1 MNCMEAKALVED
13 ALDDSL
19 AGCRKRALE
28 LHLSRCDDC
37 RAFFAAEREEHRR
50 WFQAMNERNARR
62 HLPKDFADEF
72 VAGILRERTA
82 PQRRWTLFAK
92 IRRVAAV
99 LLAALFF
106 AGLSY
111 ATAVV
116 VNKAIETHGEKESIA
131 TEETEAT
138 RSGRAEDSSFG
149 PAASDAPS
157 SPSIHSDSE
166 LSTSPTEG
174 ESTVKKGRAAAAALT
189 AAMAAS
195 PLAAADG
202 DEYQFIDPATYPA
215 ANVSHSASSDAIML
229 TAGAVPAFGG
239 SDDLEARS
247 RSSDSSVAIALNT
260 TKPQATM
267 IVIK

>member
-19 AGCRKRALE
+19 AGSRKRALE

-37 RAFFAAEREEHRR
+37 KAFFATEREEHRR

-62 HLPKDFADEF
+62 HLPKGFSDEL
-72 VAGILRERTA
+72 VAEILREHTA
-82 PQRRWTLFAK
+82 PQRRWALFAK

-106 AGLSY
+106 AGVSY

-116 VNKAIETHGEKESIA
+116 VSKAVETHGDKESNA
-131 TEETEAT
+131 TDEAEAT
-138 RSGRAEDSSFG
+138 RSGHAEDSSLGAF
-149 PAASDAPS
+149 ASDAPS
-157 SPSIHSDSE
+157 SPSIHSYSE

-174 ESTVKKGRAAAAALT
+174 ESTVKKGRAATAALT
-189 AAMAAS
+189 AAMAAA
-195 PLAAADG
+195 PIAAANG

-247 RSSDSSVAIALNT
+247 RSSDSSVAIALDT
-260 TKPQATM
+260 TKFQATM
-267 IVIK
+267 IFIR